1 MRYFTR
7 NPLERMMM
15 QVPRPQREQEAPA
28 APKGHRCYGCGR
40 YGEPCILPCYRDR
53 MPEKTDAK
61 NRDL

>member
-15 QVPRPQREQEAPA
+15 QVPRPQREQDAPA
-28 APKGHRCYGCGR
+28 APEGHRCHGCGR

-53 MPEKTDAK
+53 LPEKKQTE
-61 NRDL
+61 NRDF

>member
-15 QVPRPQREQEAPA
+15 QVPRPQREQETRAV
-28 APKGHRCYGCGR
+28 PKGHRCHGCGR

-53 MPEKTDAK
+53 LPGTADKKE
-61 NRDL
+61 R